1 MGRPPKKDSLKAS
14 STKEKNKIDDTKK
27 TSKKDAPKKEQLNTF
42 EKVEKKRKNVS
53 SSDTKTEPIINKE
66 SETEN
71 NVEKEEVLTSIE
83 PEIEMIEEKNDNV
96 KEELNSIQADNK
108 PITDADLAKVF
119 ELKLG
124 AEFLDGH
131 LKIQTEGT
139 KIQRRSEENYH
150 VFGQVQQ
157 GAPFDITFE
166 CLDREEADF
175 LWGQLMDYEKTPE
188 KYIKEVPKTE
198 QPPVA
203 EQPVTEQQ
211 PNIQPVTNVD
221 EAIKNQ
227 IDTKSAEPEKKP
239 EDYSGIPL
247 NTVNMDELINSM
259 PDVKPQNPSVPN
271 ANPIQ
276 QLATATNISHLINNQ
291 NTAQMEAYGQSIAD
305 HINTSFQANIW
316 GAMPLDA
323 AKLFISSC
331 SVEYK
336 YEFKND
342 GKGYYME
349 LTKDTTTVRIP
360 KKADE
365 YLKIS

>member
-1 MGRPPKKDSLKAS
+1 MARPKKDDKPKAL
-14 STKEKNKIDDTKK
+14 STKGKNKINDTKK
-27 TSKKDAPKKEQLNTF
+27 SSEKVVKKTVQLNTS
-42 EKVEKKRKNVS
+42 EKVEKKRKIVS
-53 SSDTKTEPIINKE
+53 NPEPKTEPITNIE

-71 NVEKEEVLTSIE
+71 NVEGQVNLTSIE
-83 PEIEMIEEKNDNV
+83 PEVEVVEEKNSDV
-96 KEELNSIQADNK
+96 KEELSSIQVDEK
-108 PITDADLAKVF
+108 SVVPFDLDKIF

-124 AEFLDGH
+124 AELLDGH

-150 VFGQVQQ
+150 VFGQIQQ

-166 CLDREEADF
+166 CIDREEADY
-175 LWGQLMDYEKTPE
+175 LWVQLLDYERNPE

-198 QPPVA
+198 QPPVT
-203 EQPVTEQQ
+203 EQPAVTTETVV
-211 PNIQPVTNVD
+211 N
-221 EAIKNQ
+221 EAISNQ
-227 IDTKSAEPEKKP
+227 VDTKSAEPEKKP

-247 NTVNMDELINSM
+247 NTVDMDSLINSM
-259 PDVKPQNPSVPN
+259 PDTKPQNPSVPN

-349 LTKDTTTVRIP
+349 LTKDTTVVRIP